1 MMCILSPSM
10 GSYNILHNISIISHD
25 TKIFL
30 IDQQF
35 YVNIVVGEI
44 LRLTLK
50 VVKYIIYFLAKLK
63 NITSKTWTIK
73 NNIMFIF

>member
-10 GSYNILHNISIISHD
+10 RSYNILHNIIPIISND
-25 TKIFL
+25 TTNCL

-63 NITSKTWTIK
+63 NITSKTRTI
-73 NNIMFIF
+73 